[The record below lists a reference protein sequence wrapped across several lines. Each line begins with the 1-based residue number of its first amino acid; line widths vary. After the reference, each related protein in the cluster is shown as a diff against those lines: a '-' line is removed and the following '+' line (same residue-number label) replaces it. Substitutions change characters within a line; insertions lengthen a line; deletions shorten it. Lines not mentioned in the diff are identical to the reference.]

1 MNTDVKACMRIHVE
15 GFGKLKVASCLYT
28 GTFAAKPQTTG
39 LTLRPR
45 HSIYYQ
51 HGKGYSVFYLYEASV
66 LFSALKSS
74 RLMLIRQH
82 SDTDNERIT
91 STHSTEAFN
100 PYTTSFVFGVY
111 TFNGADFFLLMW
123 HKQHEST
130 IKNRGWAIKDL

>member
-1 MNTDVKACMRIHVE
+1 MNCSLKRCEYSTVFLSLLKNNISRNSDQLLMNTDVKACMRIHVE

-100 PYTTSFVFGVY
+100 P
-111 TFNGADFFLLMW
+111 
-123 HKQHEST
+123 
-130 IKNRGWAIKDL
+130 

>member
-1 MNTDVKACMRIHVE
+1 MSHIVMNCSLKRCEYSTVFLSHFLKNNISRNSDQLLMNTDVKGCMRIHVE

-82 SDTDNERIT
+82 SDCDNERIA
-91 STHSTEAFN
+91 STRSTEAFN
-100 PYTTSFVFGVY
+100 P
-111 TFNGADFFLLMW
+111 
-123 HKQHEST
+123 
-130 IKNRGWAIKDL
+130 